1 MWSVASESNRNGSAG
16 NNGCEPA
23 LIQAPN
29 YTWAESPMH
38 KLLKCF
44 LEQSAIFGA
53 IRWVTADPNPQLCRI
68 ELIPAEL
75 SLESESIQRK
85 LINLGRPKLN

>member
-1 MWSVASESNRNGSAG
+1 MASESNRNGSAG

-53 IRWVTADPNPQLCRI
+53 IRWVAADPNPQLCPHWI
-68 ELIPAEL
+68 NSGWIKFGVWINSAE
-75 SLESESIQRK
+75 
-85 LINLGRPKLN
+85 IN